1 MKIKGIIFDFD
12 GTLLDSITD
21 IAIACNN
28 VLEANGLPIH
38 AIEKYV
44 DFIGNGARRIVQLA
58 LPGEWTENETTVDF
72 FLEKFKKAYNDNLVV
87 HSKLFDGISEMLS
100 FLNNKGIPIAINTN
114 KPHEQTLLIAEK
126 LLSDHKFEVIFG
138 QKDET
143 PRKPDPAGALMI
155 AETLGFS
162 PSEMLY
168 VGDSDVDVKTA
179 LAAKMKI
186 LGVEWGYCP
195 KQKMIDAGAK
205 EFVSSAQEL
214 KNMMA

>member
-1 MKIKGIIFDFD
+1 LKIKGIIFDFD